1 MAASHED
8 AILIVELAKWAAM
21 LDLNEAARTIWADGF
36 DAEAAEATDHGVLAL
51 LTYGETIGTLVK
63 HGLLDRDL
71 VYDWFG
77 VAGVWSRVGP
87 AATSARERSGVPQL
101 YENFEALA
109 VGQPGTA
116 AATG

>member
-8 AILIVELAKWAAM
+8 ARLIVELAKWATM
-21 LDLNEAARTIWADGF
+21 LDLNEAARTIWAEGF
-36 DAEAAEATDHGVLAL
+36 DAEAADVTDRAVLAM

-71 VYDWFG
+71 VHDWFG

-87 AATSARERSGVPQL
+87 AATRARERSGVVQL

-109 VGQPGTA
+109 AEQPET
-116 AATG
+116 